1 MAMRLEREPP
11 HALSTGA
18 DLKIGVLK
26 LLASKIGR
34 DAFQLDKSLASEAD
48 GPPQPHA
55 PSALS
60 TSL

>member
-1 MAMRLEREPP
+1 MRYRLVLTSKKE
-11 HALSTGA
+11 
-18 DLKIGVLK
+18 VLK
-26 LLASKIGR
+26 LLASKIGS